1 MQRRDNSCHYLEQN
15 PDPSDVQPVVTRC
28 TDCAI
33 LALDVYDEVYSKQ
46 TNSVALS
53 PRANYTD

>member
-1 MQRRDNSCHYLEQN
+1 MS
-15 PDPSDVQPVVTRC
+15 VVFNELLQMVSTLIAAATSLIHR
-28 TDCAI
+28 
-33 LALDVYDEVYSKQ
+33 YSKQTKQ